1 MMRERL
7 LAALEGAVY
16 LSRLLLEG
24 EETNTDER
32 RLRASGLYPEWAPGE
47 HREGE
52 HCTAGGQV
60 WECFA
65 AYDNAVYPDIRPGG
79 AAWHTFNRPLHGAS
93 PGTARPFVPVQ
104 GAHDMYRAGEYM
116 IWTDGGVYRC
126 LRDTN
131 FSPEEVPADWEIVP
145 GSGTE

>member
-1 MMRERL
+1 MTDKLYEA
-7 LAALEGAVY
+7 LASAIY

-65 AYDNAVYPDIRPGG
+65 AYDSAVYPDIRPGG

-104 GAHDMYRAGEYM
+104 GAHDMYRAGEHM

-131 FSPEEVPADWEIVP
+131 FSPEEVPADWETVP
-145 GSGTE
+145 GSGAE